1 MVPALL
7 MNLYIT
13 GLNQITDVEIDKIN
27 KPDLV
32 IPAGDL
38 RLRDASL
45 IVIVAGLLGCLG
57 GFGET
62 SSGGL
67 RLVLWGSAL
76 LGTAYSLPPIRLK
89 RFPLLAATSI
99 VVVRGTLIN
108 VGFYQHAIS
117 TLSSRAPQ
125 TILSCLFDP
134 RCALSS
140 LYFGLFG
147 IVIALMKDVP
157 DVRGDALMKIQSF
170 SVRIGQQRIFKTAR
184 RLLAV
189 LFGIT
194 SGGLMVGACIAPS
207 QLIAACRASIGV
219 AAACMGYSVRK
230 KAQDVNPEDSQ
241 EVYNYYMYLWKLFYL
256 SYFALPF
263 AK

>member
-1 MVPALL
+1 
-7 MNLYIT
+7 
-13 GLNQITDVEIDKIN
+13 
-27 KPDLV
+27 
-32 IPAGDL
+32 
-38 RLRDASL
+38 
-45 IVIVAGLLGCLG
+45 
-57 GFGET
+57 
-62 SSGGL
+62 
-67 RLVLWGSAL
+67 
-76 LGTAYSLPPIRLK
+76 
-89 RFPLLAATSI
+89 

-117 TLSSRAPQ
+117 ALSSRAPQ
-125 TILSCLFDP
+125 SILSCLFDP

-170 SVRIGQQRIFKTAR
+170 SVRIGQQRIFKAAR

-194 SGGLMVGACIAPS
+194 SGGLMAGACVAPS